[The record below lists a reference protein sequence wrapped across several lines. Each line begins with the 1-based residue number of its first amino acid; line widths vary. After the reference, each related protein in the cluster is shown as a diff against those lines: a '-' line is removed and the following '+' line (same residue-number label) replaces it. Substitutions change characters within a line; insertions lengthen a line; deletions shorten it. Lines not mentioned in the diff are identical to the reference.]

1 MLTEPFCPYK
11 GEVLLDPSTAQRNLV
26 VSEDGRQVYYEE
38 GRKGSSQSDNP
49 RRFSPALF
57 VLAREGFFS
66 GRHYWEVDM
75 GRKTAWTL
83 GVALASAR
91 RKGDIRLNPEGG
103 FWCLWLKN
111 NEVKA
116 LASSRIPLQLATL
129 PQKVGIYLDFE
140 GGQVSFYDVK
150 AQSHLYTFMDTFDE
164 GVYPIFS
171 PCGNQE
177 GINSGVLSI
186 TSVKHKAS

>member
-1 MLTEPFCPYK
+1 M
-11 GEVLLDPSTAQRNLV
+11 DPSTAQRNLV
-26 VSEDGRQVYYEE
+26 VSEDGQHVHYEE

-57 VLAREGFFS
+57 VLAREGLSS
-66 GRHYWEVDM
+66 GRHYWEVSL

-83 GVALASAR
+83 GVARANAR

-116 LASSRIPLQLATL
+116 LASSRIALKLPTL
-129 PQKVGIYLDFE
+129 PQKVGVYLDYK

-150 AQSHLYTFMDTFDE
+150 AQSHLYTFMDMFSDS
-164 GVYPIFS
+164 VYPIFS
-171 PCGNQE
+171 PCANQDGTNGE
-177 GINSGVLSI
+177 ALSI
-186 TSVKHKAS
+186 TSVKHS